1 MPPPLLYH
9 VNTAYTLPQHCEPS
23 TSFLTVLSS
32 YLHTCLPT
40 PLALVSSVL
49 GTCSIISWLFAQI
62 PQIYKNYQLQSTSGL
77 SIYFLVEWCLGDT
90 SNLVGAL
97 LTRQAGW
104 QVVIA
109 AYYVLVD
116 VTLVFQYY
124 WYTYY
129 KSQQVVYG
137 DVRHSHRDSNV
148 LDGLFVAQG
157 PNSNS
162 RATTGA
168 PRRTTTA
175 RPDSKSMND
184 SLRSI
189 SPSPLDTPTDRPSPS
204 YPNEKK
210 YRRARTSPSPPGGLA
225 ATRTALI
232 VSMLC
237 AVVANASPTDP
248 SSHSPALHVTTG
260 SNTPELIGRIFS
272 WLSTV
277 LYLFSRPPQL
287 YKNYTRKSTSGLS
300 PLLFTAAFS
309 GNFFYSASLLTSP
322 FAWSSFPAYGGGGWA
337 DSNGS
342 DRLDWISRS
351 MPFFLGAF
359 CVLFMDG
366 FMGVQF
372 LTYGAHDEES
382 IVRVDDW
389 RAGRSRWLRVR
400 GWMRGW
406 IPSVSPSRT
415 APGQNGRVAR
425 SSAPSPVSSREQAA
439 LLGGDTDER
448 ECENPRYGTV

>member
-1 MPPPLLYH
+1 MPPTLLYH
-9 VNTAYTLPQHCEPS
+9 IDTAYTLPQHCEPS
-23 TSFLTVLSS
+23 NSFLTVVSS
-32 YLHTCLPT
+32 FLHICLPT

-49 GTCSIISWLFAQI
+49 GTCSIISWLFAQL

-77 SIYFLVEWCLGDT
+77 SIYFLVEWCLGDS

-129 KSQQVVYG
+129 KNRQVVYG
-137 DVRHSHRDSNV
+137 DVVHSHRDGGV
-148 LDGLFVAQG
+148 LDGLSVTEES
-157 PNSNS
+157 NSNS
-162 RATTGA
+162 HTAAETTHQTAA
-168 PRRTTTA
+168 PTQSR
-175 RPDSKSMND
+175 KSMISSLMSVSPAPMD
-184 SLRSI
+184 SLANG
-189 SPSPLDTPTDRPSPS
+189 PSPS
-204 YPNEKK
+204 HPNEKK
-210 YRRARTSPSPPGGLA
+210 YRRTRTSPSPPGGLA
-225 ATRTALI
+225 ATRTILI
-232 VSMLC
+232 TSMLC
-237 AVVANASPTDP
+237 AVLANASPTDA
-248 SSHSPALHVTTG
+248 SSQPPALHATTG
-260 SNTPELIGRIFS
+260 TNVPELIGRIFS

-300 PLLFTAAFS
+300 PLLFIAAFS
-309 GNFFYSASLLTSP
+309 GNFFYSASLLTNP

-337 DSNGS
+337 DANGS

-351 MPFFLGAF
+351 IPFFLGAF

-372 LTYGAHDEES
+372 LKYGAHDEES
-382 IVRVDDW
+382 IVRIDDYKD
-389 RAGRSRWLRVR
+389 GVSRWLRVR

-406 IPSVSPSRT
+406 IPSVSPSRI
-415 APGQNGRVAR
+415 ARGQSGRAAR
-425 SSAPSPVSSREQAA
+425 SSAPSPVSASDRERAA
-439 LLGGDTDER
+439 LLGVDGEI
-448 ECENPRYGTV
+448 ENPRYGTV